1 MGYTGRE
8 ILGAYN
14 IVWEPLPPGVGLA
27 LEELILHRLNE
38 HLRRFLLVWR
48 STSSIVIGRRLS
60 LCEEVNCSNA
70 CIHNIPICRRLS
82 GGGAVYH
89 DPGNLNISLL
99 AYTGHRYP
107 VDKVYEYGLGIIRRL
122 LSILG
127 YDSHIENQNDIVIG
141 KYKVS
146 GSSALILK
154 DRYLFHATLLIEADT
169 SLLDQVIVPRLD
181 RVARGEVTPAKYNPW
196 NLSSIGPMIRL
207 HNVLH
212 VLKQEIVKDMVNH
225 RELVM
230 MLLPYAY
237 SRALDYCMEPCGRAS
252 TESPVNV

>member
-8 ILGAYN
+8 VLGAYS

-27 LEELILHRLNE
+27 LEELILYRLDE
-38 HLRRFLLVWR
+38 YLRKFLLVWR
-48 STSSIVIGRRLS
+48 STSSVVIGRRLS
-60 LCEEVNCSNA
+60 LCEEVNCRNA
-70 CIHNIPICRRLS
+70 CIHSIPICRRKS

-127 YDSHIENQNDIVIG
+127 YDSHIENQNDIVVG

-169 SLLDQVIVPRLD
+169 SLLDQVIVPRLE
-181 RVARGEVTPAKYNPW
+181 RVARGEVTPAKYNPR
-196 NLSSIGPMIRL
+196 NLSSSGPMIGVWD
-207 HNVLH
+207 VLH
-212 VLKQEIVKDMVNH
+212 VLEQEFIKDMVDH
-225 RELVM
+225 KELVM
-230 MLLPYAY
+230 TLLPHAY
-237 SRALDYCMEPCGRAS
+237 SRAVNYCMDPCNGAGR
-252 TESPVNV
+252 ESR